1 MCITLCVVKLVQ
13 TIGIYT
19 RLAQLVERWPL
30 KPVVVGSSPTGG
42 VCFFA
47 SLRSSVAT
55 RGRAVYACSSLT
67 TLEDD
72 GQH

>member
-1 MCITLCVVKLVQ
+1 MCVCITLCVVKLVQ

-47 SLRSSVAT
+47 SLLLCGRVLPRAGELCMRVA
-55 RGRAVYACSSLT
+55 C
-67 TLEDD
+67 
-72 GQH
+72 